1 LTEEPEYI
9 RYIRMTTAMAKVF
22 KSGNSQALRLP
33 KAFRLSSKTVQ
44 LVKTRDGFFVKDDA
58 AEVRR
63 IKAFGALAGSCP
75 NFPEIP
81 ANAAPNIKRD
91 WE

>member
-1 LTEEPEYI
+1 
-9 RYIRMTTAMAKVF
+9 MTTATAKIF

-33 KAFRLSSKTVQ
+33 KAFRISSSTVT
-44 LVKTRDGFFVKDDA
+44 LVKMPDGFFARDEKA
-58 AEVRR
+58 HARR
-63 IKAFGALAGSCP
+63 LKAFSALAGSCP
-75 NFPEIP
+75 DFPVIP